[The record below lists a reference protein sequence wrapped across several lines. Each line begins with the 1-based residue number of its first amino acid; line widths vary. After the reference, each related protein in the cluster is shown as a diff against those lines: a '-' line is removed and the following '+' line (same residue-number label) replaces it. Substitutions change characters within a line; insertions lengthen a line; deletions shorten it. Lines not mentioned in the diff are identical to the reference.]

1 MLSKDRLVSITGLA
15 FTLGLVLGFGASIE
29 VHPADVV
36 SDNLTVTQTTFVTEQ
51 SATSSIT
58 VMDEAVARAK
68 LFEGYRSQVYT
79 FRGECHIGY
88 GHLTSC
94 GNTDVMTHDS
104 ASQLL
109 QRDMRSIQGELM
121 QALGFY
127 KDLPPAAQVVLL
139 DMGFNMGL
147 TNLLEFEDMLGHME
161 LGEWWSAISEIENSL
176 YWEQVNTRAAANTML
191 LWDLVQEERY
201 YDNQRTVF

>member
-1 MLSKDRLVSITGLA
+1 MRRDKLVSLTGLV
-15 FTLGLVLGFGASIE
+15 FTLGLLLGVAASVE

-36 SDNLTVTQTTFVTEQ
+36 QTTFVTER
-51 SATSSIT
+51 SVTSHAPIMDTAMSRASI
-58 VMDEAVARAK
+58 
-68 LFEGYRSQVYT
+68 FEGFEPEVYT

-88 GHLTSC
+88 GHRTSC
-94 GNTDVMTHDS
+94 SNTDVMTPAS
-104 ASQLL
+104 ALQLL
-109 QRDMRSIQGELM
+109 EADMRGIQGELM
-121 QALGFY
+121 QALTFY
-127 KDLPPAAQVVLL
+127 NSLPYNAKAVLL

-191 LWDLVQEERY
+191 LWGLVQEERY
-201 YDNQRTVF
+201 YDNQRTMF